1 MKDSIKREQ
10 NEFTSYAERENL
22 RTKCKEIKYQQK
34 CVRKLVDETIDLL
47 RLTGHR
53 KTLIFKAPT
62 GSGKTVM
69 ASQLLADLTEELQS
83 RGDSP
88 YSQVAFI
95 WIAPNK
101 LHQQS
106 YFKMKNYFTETRLL
120 KPVMYDEI
128 DQSDGVIKAGEILF
142 VNWESINKEKNVMV
156 RDSEQ
161 NASLYEITRRTQEEA
176 GLPIVVVID
185 EEHLFWSKSA
195 DKSAKVL
202 QKINPKVEIRISAT
216 PKTNSDHKVTIDRQ
230 EVVNEEMIKKQVV
243 LNPDITKG
251 YNDENELNIHLIQ
264 CALQKRNLLAEAYKK
279 EGTNINPLLLIQL
292 PNDTSESMSSEDL
305 AIAEQVKTYLR
316 EIKDITMENKKL
328 AVWLSNE
335 KENLEGLEEP
345 DNMTEVLLFKQ
356 AIALGWDCPRAAVLL
371 IFRKLQ
377 SNQFTIQTVGRILRM
392 PEQKF
397 YKNDLLNVG
406 YVYTDISKDQ
416 IQIVAEDMD
425 YLNKDALQAVRRE
438 NLNNVALQSYYSVYK
453 SSDRNRLGP
462 DFKKEL
468 IDCFSRNWL
477 VKWQQFSFSFDDE
490 EAQEAEPAQNV
501 AELNRRQIE
510 QNQHIKFDVL
520 RLGVEVPENI
530 VFQNEVGIIDVEKN
544 KHEFARSAGEV
555 RRIYIDFCR
564 SLLGSFEKAH
574 STDVLAGYLLQ
585 AMEELFE
592 LFETD
597 AMKVILYYANKP
609 KFTDIILKALANYE
623 RKLQERQRK
632 AKERAF
638 EKYTWE
644 VPAERLYKESTHHVM
659 SKVEEHAL
667 LPFIELNTVSNP
679 ERRFSEFLE
688 ANKEYIDWWYKNG
701 DEGKQHYSIPYENSQ
716 KEKALFYVDF
726 VIRMKSGQVF
736 LFDTKTENSDSEAP
750 NKHNA
755 LIDYMADKGLKGG
768 VIVEKDD
775 VWYYSPLHID
785 TTSDVRGWDAFI
797 PDQYV

>member
-1 MKDSIKREQ
+1 MKELK
-10 NEFTSYAERENL
+10 F
-22 RTKCKEIKYQQK
+22 QQK
-34 CVRKLVDETIDLL
+34 AVRKLVDETIDLL
-47 RLTGHR
+47 ILSGHR

-62 GSGKTVM
+62 GAGKTVM
-69 ASQLLADLTEELQS
+69 ASQMLADLTEELQS

-88 YSQVAFI
+88 YQQVAYI

-128 DQSDGVIKAGEILF
+128 DQSEGTIKPGEILF

-161 NASLYEITRRTQEEA
+161 NASLYEITRRTQEEQ
-176 GLPIVVVID
+176 GLPIIVVID

-216 PKTNSDHKVTIDRQ
+216 PKTNADHKVTVSRED
-230 EVVNEEMIKKQVV
+230 VVKEEMIKKQVV

-264 CALQKRNLLAEAYKK
+264 CALEKRRLLTEAYKK

-292 PNDTSESMSSEDL
+292 PNDTSESMTSEDA
-305 AIAEQVKTYLR
+305 AIADQVKTYLR
-316 EIKDITMENKKL
+316 EIKDITTENQKL

-335 KENLEGLEEP
+335 KANLDGLEQP

-356 AIALGWDCPRAAVLL
+356 AIALGWDCPRASVLL

-425 YLNKDALQAVRRE
+425 YLNKDVLQAIRKD
-438 NLNNVALQSYYSVYK
+438 NLQNVALQSYYSVYK

-490 EAQEAEPAQNV
+490 ETQEPEPPQNLAEQN
-501 AELNRRQIE
+501 RKQIE
-510 QNQHIKFDVL
+510 QNLNIKFDVL

-530 VFQNEVGIIDVEKN
+530 VFQNELGIIDVEGH
-544 KHEFARSAGEV
+544 KHEFAKSAGEV
-555 RRIYIDFCR
+555 RRIYIDYCR
-564 SLLGSFEKAH
+564 SLLGSYEKSH

-597 AMKVILYYANKP
+597 AMKVILYHANKP
-609 KFTDIILKALANYE
+609 KFTDIIGKALNNYE

-638 EKYTWE
+638 EQYTWE

-659 SKVEEHAL
+659 PDVEEHAL
-667 LPFIELNTVSNP
+667 LPFIELNSVSTP

-688 ANKEYIDWWYKNG
+688 SNKAYIDWWYKNG
-701 DEGKQHYSIPYENSQ
+701 DEGKQHYSIPYVNSQ
-716 KEKALFYVDF
+716 GEKALFYVDF
-726 VIRMKSGQVF
+726 IVRMKNGQLF

-750 NKHNA
+750 YKHNA
-755 LIDYMADKGLKGG
+755 LIDYMADKDLQGG
-768 VIVEKDD
+768 IIVEKDD
-775 VWYYSPLHID
+775 VWHYSHFHID
-785 TTSDVRGWDAFI
+785 TTENVVGWESFF
-797 PDQYV
+797 PDHYV

>member
-1 MKDSIKREQ
+1 M
-10 NEFTSYAERENL
+10 
-22 RTKCKEIKYQQK
+22 KEIKYQQK
-34 CVRKLVDETIDLL
+34 YVRKLVDETIDLL

-69 ASQLLADLTEELQS
+69 ASQMLANLTEELQS

-88 YSQVAFI
+88 YQQVAFI

-128 DQSDGVIKAGEILF
+128 DQSEGVINPGEILF
-142 VNWESINKEKNVMV
+142 VNWESINKEKNIIV

-161 NASLYEITRRTQEEA
+161 NASLYEITRRTQEEQ

-216 PKTNSDHKVTIDRQ
+216 PKTNSDHKVTISRE
-230 EVVNEEMIKKQVV
+230 EVVNEAMIKKQVV
-243 LNPDITKG
+243 LNPDITKS
-251 YNDENELNIHLIQ
+251 YNNENDLNIHLIQ
-264 CALQKRNLLAEAYKK
+264 CALEKRRLLAEAYKK

-292 PNDTSESMSSEDL
+292 PNDTKESMTTED
-305 AIAEQVKTYLR
+305 AEIATQVKTYLK
-316 EIKDITMENKKL
+316 EIKDITIENKKL
-328 AVWLSNE
+328 AVWLSGE
-335 KENLEGLEEP
+335 KENLDGLEEQ

-377 SNQFTIQTVGRILRM
+377 SDQFTIQTVGRILRM

-425 YLNKDALQAVRRE
+425 YLNKDVLEAIRRE
-438 NLNNVALQSYYSVYK
+438 NLKNVSLTSYYSVYK

-477 VKWQQFSFSFDDE
+477 VKWHQFSFSFDDE
-490 EAQEAEPAQNV
+490 ETPEPETPQNV
-501 AELNRRQIE
+501 AELNRKQVE
-510 QNQHIKFDVL
+510 QNEHIKFDVL

-530 VFQNEVGIIDVEKN
+530 LFQNEVGVIDVEGK
-544 KHEFARSAGEV
+544 KHEFAKSAGEV
-555 RRIYIDFCR
+555 HRIYIDFCR
-564 SLLGSFEKAH
+564 SLLGGFEKAH

-597 AMKVILYYANKP
+597 AKKVILYHTNKP
-609 KFTDIILKALANYE
+609 KFTDIITKALANYE

-638 EKYTWE
+638 EQYTWE
-644 VPAERLYKESTHHVM
+644 VPVERFYKESSHHVM
-659 SKVEEHAL
+659 PKVEEHAL
-667 LPFIELNTVSNP
+667 LPFIELNTVSTP

-688 ANKEYIDWWYKNG
+688 ANKDYVDWWYKNG

-716 KEKALFYVDF
+716 KEKSLFYVDF
-726 VIRMKSGQVF
+726 VIRMKNGKIF
-736 LFDTKTENSDSEAP
+736 LFDTKTENSDPEAP

-755 LIDYMADKGLKGG
+755 LIEYMKDKDLQGG
-768 VIVEKDD
+768 VIIEKNDI
-775 VWYYSPLHID
+775 WYYSRFPIV
-785 TTSDVRGWDAFI
+785 TTEDVTGWDAFF
-797 PDQYV
+797 PDKQ

>member
-1 MKDSIKREQ
+1 M
-10 NEFTSYAERENL
+10 
-22 RTKCKEIKYQQK
+22 KEIKYQQK
-34 CVRKLVDETIDLL
+34 YVRKFVDETIDLL

-69 ASQLLADLTEELQS
+69 ASQMLADLTEELQS

-88 YSQVAFI
+88 YQQVAFI

-128 DQSDGVIKAGEILF
+128 DQSEGVIHSGEILF

-161 NASLYEITRRTQEEA
+161 NASLYEITRRTQEEQ

-202 QKINPKVEIRISAT
+202 QRINPKVEIRISAT
-216 PKTNSDHKVTIDRQ
+216 PKTNSDHKVTISRE
-230 EVVNEEMIKKQVV
+230 EVVREEMIKKQVV

-264 CALQKRNLLAEAYKK
+264 CALEKRRLLAEAYKK

-292 PNDTSESMSSEDL
+292 PNDTTESLTAEDS
-305 AIAEQVKTYLR
+305 AIATQVKTYLK
-316 EIKDITMENKKL
+316 EIKDITTDNKKL
-328 AVWLSNE
+328 AVWLSGE

-425 YLNKDALQAVRRE
+425 YLNKDALQAIRRE
-438 NLNNVALQSYYSVYK
+438 NLQNVALQSYYSVYK

-477 VKWQQFSFSFDDE
+477 VKWEQFSFSFDDE
-490 EAQEAEPAQNV
+490 EIPESEPDESIAAQNRKQV
-501 AELNRRQIE
+501 E
-510 QNQHIKFDVL
+510 QNEHIKFDVL
-520 RLGVEVPENI
+520 RLGVEVPENV
-530 VFQNEVGIIDVEKN
+530 VFQNEVGIIDIDKRERK
-544 KHEFARSAGEV
+544 EFAKSAGEV
-555 RRIYIDFCR
+555 HRIYIDFCR

-574 STDVLAGYLLQ
+574 STDILAGYLMQ
-585 AMEELFE
+585 AMEILFE

-597 AMKVILYYANKP
+597 AKKVILYHANKP
-609 KFTDIILKALANYE
+609 KFTDIITKALANYE

-638 EKYTWE
+638 EKYNWE

-659 SKVEEHAL
+659 PKVEDHAL
-667 LPFIELNTVSNP
+667 LPFIELNTVSTP
-679 ERRFSEFLE
+679 ERRFSDFLE
-688 ANKEYIDWWYKNG
+688 SNKEYIDWWYKNG

-716 KEKALFYVDF
+716 GEKALFYVDF
-726 VIRMKSGQVF
+726 VIRMKNGKVF

-755 LIDYMADKGLKGG
+755 LIKYMEDKELQGG
-768 VIVEKDD
+768 IIVEKND
-775 VWYYSPLHID
+775 VWYYSRYPIN
-785 TTSDVRGWDAFI
+785 TTEDVTGWDAFF
-797 PDQYV
+797 PDKQ

>member
-1 MKDSIKREQ
+1 M
-10 NEFTSYAERENL
+10 
-22 RTKCKEIKYQQK
+22 KEIKYQQK
-34 CVRKLVDETIDLL
+34 YVRELVDKTIDLL

-69 ASQLLADLTEELQS
+69 ASQMLADLTEELQS

-88 YSQVAFI
+88 YQQVAFI

-128 DQSDGVIKAGEILF
+128 DQSEGVIRPGEILF

-161 NASLYEITRRTQEEA
+161 NASLYEITRRTQEEQ
-176 GLPIVVVID
+176 GLPIIVVID

-216 PKTNSDHKVTIDRQ
+216 PKTNSDHKVTISRE
-230 EVVNEEMIKKQVV
+230 EVVREEMIKKQVV

-264 CALQKRNLLAEAYKK
+264 CALEKRKLLAEAYKK

-292 PNDTSESMSSEDL
+292 PNDTTESMTAEDS
-305 AIAEQVKTYLR
+305 AIATQVKTYLK
-316 EIKDITMENKKL
+316 EIKDITTENKKL
-328 AVWLSNE
+328 AVWLSGE
-335 KENLEGLEEP
+335 KENLEGLENP

-425 YLNKDALQAVRRE
+425 YLNKDALQAIRRE
-438 NLNNVALQSYYSVYK
+438 NLQNVALQSYYSVYK

-477 VKWQQFSFSFDDE
+477 VKWEQFSFSFDDE
-490 EAQEAEPAQNV
+490 EIPDSEPDESVAAQNRKQV
-501 AELNRRQIE
+501 E
-510 QNQHIKFDVL
+510 QNEHIKFDVL

-530 VFQNEVGIIDVEKN
+530 VFQNEVGVIDIDKRERK
-544 KHEFARSAGEV
+544 EFAKSAGEV
-555 RRIYIDFCR
+555 HRIYIDYCR

-574 STDVLAGYLLQ
+574 STDILAGYLMQ
-585 AMEELFE
+585 AMEILFE

-597 AMKVILYYANKP
+597 AKKVILYHANKP
-609 KFTDIILKALANYE
+609 KFTDIITKALANYE

-659 SKVEEHAL
+659 PKVEEHAL
-667 LPFIELNTVSNP
+667 LPFIELNTVSTP
-679 ERRFSEFLE
+679 ERRFSDFLE
-688 ANKEYIDWWYKNG
+688 ANKDYIDWWYKNG
-701 DEGKQHYSIPYENSQ
+701 DKGKQHYSIPYENSQ
-716 KEKALFYVDF
+716 GEKALFYVDF
-726 VIRMKSGQVF
+726 VIRMKNGKVF

-755 LIDYMADKGLKGG
+755 LIDYMADKGLQGG
-768 VIVEKDD
+768 VIVEQNDN
-775 VWYYSPLHID
+775 WYYSRFPI
-785 TTSDVRGWDAFI
+785 TTTEDVTGWDVFF
-797 PDQYV
+797 PDKQ

>member
-1 MKDSIKREQ
+1 M
-10 NEFTSYAERENL
+10 
-22 RTKCKEIKYQQK
+22 KEIKYQQK
-34 CVRKLVDETIDLL
+34 YVRQLVDMTIDLL

-69 ASQLLADLTEELQS
+69 ASQMLADLTEELQS

-88 YSQVAFI
+88 YQQVAFI

-128 DQSDGVIKAGEILF
+128 DQSEGVIHSGEILF

-161 NASLYEITRRTQEEA
+161 NASLYEITRRTQEEQ
-176 GLPIVVVID
+176 GLPIVVIID

-216 PKTNSDHKVTIDRQ
+216 PKTNSDHKVTISRE
-230 EVVNEEMIKKQVV
+230 EVVREEMIKKQVV

-264 CALQKRNLLAEAYKK
+264 CALEKRRLLAEAYKK

-292 PNDTSESMSSEDL
+292 PNDTTESMTAEDS
-305 AIAEQVKTYLR
+305 AIATQVKTYLK
-316 EIKDITMENKKL
+316 EIKDITTDNKKL
-328 AVWLSNE
+328 AVWLSGE

-425 YLNKDALQAVRRE
+425 YLNKDALQAIRRE
-438 NLNNVALQSYYSVYK
+438 NLQNVALQSYYSVYK

-477 VKWQQFSFSFDDE
+477 VKWEQFSFSFDDE
-490 EAQEAEPAQNV
+490 EIPESEPDESIAAQNRKQV
-501 AELNRRQIE
+501 E
-510 QNQHIKFDVL
+510 QNEHIKFDVL
-520 RLGVEVPENI
+520 RLGVEVPENV
-530 VFQNEVGIIDVEKN
+530 VFQNEVGIIDIDKRERK
-544 KHEFARSAGEV
+544 EFAKSAGEV
-555 RRIYIDFCR
+555 HRIYIDFCR

-574 STDVLAGYLLQ
+574 STDILAGYLMQ
-585 AMEELFE
+585 AMEILFE

-597 AMKVILYYANKP
+597 AKKVILYHANKP
-609 KFTDIILKALANYE
+609 KFTDIITKALANYE

-638 EKYTWE
+638 EKYNWE

-659 SKVEEHAL
+659 PKVEDHAL
-667 LPFIELNTVSNP
+667 LPFIELNTVSTP
-679 ERRFSEFLE
+679 ERRFSDFLE
-688 ANKEYIDWWYKNG
+688 SNKEYIDWWYKNG

-716 KEKALFYVDF
+716 GEKALFYVDF
-726 VIRMKSGQVF
+726 VIRMKNGKVF

-755 LIDYMADKGLKGG
+755 LIKYMEDKELQGG
-768 VIVEKDD
+768 IIVEKND
-775 VWYYSPLHID
+775 VWYYSRYPIN
-785 TTSDVRGWDAFI
+785 TTEDVTGWDAFF
-797 PDQYV
+797 PDKQ

>member
-1 MKDSIKREQ
+1 M
-10 NEFTSYAERENL
+10 
-22 RTKCKEIKYQQK
+22 KEIKYQQK
-34 CVRKLVDETIDLL
+34 YVRELVDKTIDLL
-47 RLTGHR
+47 GLIGHR

-69 ASQLLADLTEELQS
+69 ASQMLADLTEELQS

-88 YSQVAFI
+88 YQQVAFI

-128 DQSDGVIKAGEILF
+128 DQSEGVIHPGEILF
-142 VNWESINKEKNVMV
+142 VNWESINKEKNLMV

-161 NASLYEITRRTQEEA
+161 NASLYEITRRTQEEK
-176 GLPIVVVID
+176 GLPIIVVID

-216 PKTNSDHKVTIDRQ
+216 PKTNSDHKVTISRE
-230 EVVNEEMIKKQVV
+230 EVVREEMIKKQVV

-264 CALQKRNLLAEAYKK
+264 CALEKRRLLAEAYKK

-292 PNDTSESMSSEDL
+292 PNDTSESMTAEDS
-305 AIAEQVKTYLR
+305 AIATQVKTYLK
-316 EIKDITMENKKL
+316 EIKDITTANKKL
-328 AVWLSNE
+328 AVWLSGE
-335 KENLEGLEEP
+335 KENLEGLENL
-345 DNMTEVLLFKQ
+345 DNITEVLLFKQ

-425 YLNKDALQAVRRE
+425 YLNKDALQAIRRD
-438 NLNNVALQSYYSVYK
+438 NLQNVALQSYYSVYK

-468 IDCFSRNWL
+468 IDCFTRNWL
-477 VKWQQFSFSFDDE
+477 LSYQPLMFKFDDE
-490 EAQEAEPAQNV
+490 EEEPQGDAESTAAKNKK
-501 AELNRRQIE
+501 AIE
-510 QNQHIKFDVL
+510 GKLKLDVKSI
-520 RLGVEVPENI
+520 GVRIPENL
-530 VFQNEVGIIDVEKN
+530 VFQNEVGIIEAGQRR
-544 KHEFARSAGEV
+544 EFAKSAGEI
-555 RRIYIDFCR
+555 RRIYIDYCR
-564 SLLGSFEKAH
+564 GLLGHFEKAH

-585 AMEELFE
+585 ALEELFDF
-592 LFETD
+592 FETD
-597 AMKVILYYANKP
+597 VMKIVLAEVNKP
-609 KFTDIILKALANYE
+609 KFTDIITKALTNYE

-644 VPAERLYKESTHHVM
+644 IPAERLYKESTHHVID
-659 SKVEEHAL
+659 KVEEHAL
-667 LPFIELNTVSNP
+667 LPFVELNNAFTP
-679 ERRFSEFLE
+679 ECDFRDFLE
-688 ANKEYIDWWYKNG
+688 ENKDYIDWWYKNG

-716 KEKALFYVDF
+716 GEKSLFYVDF
-726 VIRMKSGQVF
+726 VVRMKNGQLF
-736 LFDTKTENSDSEAP
+736 LFDTKTENSDPEAP
-750 NKHNA
+750 YKHNA
-755 LIDYMADKGLKGG
+755 LIDYMTGTELKGG
-768 VIVEKDD
+768 VIVEKNDN
-775 VWYYSPLHID
+775 WYYCPMKIEN
-785 TTSDVRGWDAFI
+785 TTDLRGWDAFY
-797 PDQYV
+797 PNEYAEP

>member
-1 MKDSIKREQ
+1 M
-10 NEFTSYAERENL
+10 
-22 RTKCKEIKYQQK
+22 KEIKYQQK
-34 CVRKLVDETIDLL
+34 YVHQLVDMTIDLL
-47 RLTGHR
+47 RLNGHR

-69 ASQLLADLTEELQS
+69 ASQMLADLTEELQS
-83 RGDSP
+83 CGDSP
-88 YSQVAFI
+88 YQQVAFI

-128 DQSDGVIKAGEILF
+128 DQSEGVIHPGEILF

-161 NASLYEITRRTQEEA
+161 NASLYEITRRTQEEH

-216 PKTNSDHKVTIDRQ
+216 PKTNSDHKVTVSRE
-230 EVVNEEMIKKQVV
+230 EVVKEEMIKKQVV

-264 CALQKRNLLAEAYKK
+264 CALEKRRLLAEAYKK

-292 PNDTSESMSSEDL
+292 PNDTTESMTAEDS
-305 AIAEQVKTYLR
+305 AIATQVKTYLK
-316 EIKDITMENKKL
+316 EIKDITTDNKKL
-328 AVWLSNE
+328 AVWLSGE

-425 YLNKDALQAVRRE
+425 YLNKDALQAIRRE
-438 NLNNVALQSYYSVYK
+438 NLQNVALTSYYSVYK

-477 VKWQQFSFSFDDE
+477 VKWEQFSFSFDDE
-490 EAQEAEPAQNV
+490 EIPESEPDESIAAQNRKQV
-501 AELNRRQIE
+501 E
-510 QNQHIKFDVL
+510 QNEHIKFDVL
-520 RLGVEVPENI
+520 RLGVEVPENV
-530 VFQNEVGIIDVEKN
+530 VFQNEVGIIDIDKRERK
-544 KHEFARSAGEV
+544 EFAKSAGEV
-555 RRIYIDFCR
+555 HRIYIDYCR

-574 STDVLAGYLLQ
+574 STDILAGYLMQ
-585 AMEELFE
+585 AMEILFE

-597 AMKVILYYANKP
+597 AKKVILYHANKP
-609 KFTDIILKALANYE
+609 KFTDIITKALANYE

-659 SKVEEHAL
+659 PKVEDHAL
-667 LPFIELNTVSNP
+667 LPFIELNTVSTP
-679 ERRFSEFLE
+679 ERRFSDFLE
-688 ANKEYIDWWYKNG
+688 SNKEYIDWWYKNG

-716 KEKALFYVDF
+716 KEKSLFYVDF
-726 VIRMKSGQVF
+726 VIRMKNGKIF

-755 LIDYMADKGLKGG
+755 LIEYMKDKDLQGG
-768 VIVEKDD
+768 VIVEKNDI
-775 VWYYSPLHID
+775 WYYSRYPI
-785 TTSDVRGWDAFI
+785 TTTEDVTGWDAFF
-797 PDQYV
+797 PDKQ

>member
-1 MKDSIKREQ
+1 M
-10 NEFTSYAERENL
+10 
-22 RTKCKEIKYQQK
+22 KEIVFQQK
-34 CVRKLVDETIDLL
+34 YVRKLVDETIDLL
-47 RLTGHR
+47 RLSGHR

-62 GSGKTVM
+62 GAGKTVM
-69 ASQLLADLTEELQS
+69 ASQMLADLTEELQS

-88 YSQVAFI
+88 YQQVAFI
-95 WIAPNK
+95 WVAPNK

-106 YFKMKNYFTETRLL
+106 YFKMKNYFTETRQL

-128 DQSDGVIKAGEILF
+128 DQSEGVIRPGEILF
-142 VNWESINKEKNVMV
+142 VNWESINKEKNIMV

-161 NASLYEITRRTQEEA
+161 NASLYEITRRTQEEQ
-176 GLPIVVVID
+176 GLPIIVVID

-216 PKTNSDHKVTIDRQ
+216 PKTNSDHKVTISRE
-230 EVVNEEMIKKQVV
+230 EVVKEEMIKKQVV

-264 CALQKRNLLAEAYKK
+264 CALEKRKLLAEAYKK

-292 PNDTSESMSSEDL
+292 PNDTTESMTAEDS

-316 EIKDITMENKKL
+316 EIRDITTENKKL
-328 AVWLSNE
+328 AVWLSGE
-335 KENLEGLEEP
+335 KENLDGLEEP

-425 YLNKDALQAVRRE
+425 YLNKDALQAIRRE
-438 NLNNVALQSYYSVYK
+438 NLQNVALQSYYSVYK

-490 EAQEAEPAQNV
+490 ETQEPEPTQNV
-501 AELNRRQIE
+501 AEQNRKQVE
-510 QNQHIKFDVL
+510 QNEHIKFDVL

-530 VFQNEVGIIDVEKN
+530 VFQNEVGIIDIDKRERK
-544 KHEFARSAGEV
+544 EFAKSPGEV
-555 RRIYIDFCR
+555 HRIYIDFCR

-585 AMEELFE
+585 VMEELFE

-597 AMKVILYYANKP
+597 AMKVILYHANKP
-609 KFTDIILKALANYE
+609 KFTDIITKALANYE

-638 EKYTWE
+638 EQYTWE
-644 VPAERLYKESTHHVM
+644 VPAERLYKESTHHVLP
-659 SKVEEHAL
+659 KVEEHAL
-667 LPFIELNTVSNP
+667 LPFIELNTVSTP
-679 ERRFSEFLE
+679 ERRFSDFLE
-688 ANKEYIDWWYKNG
+688 ANKAYIDWWYKNG

-716 KEKALFYVDF
+716 GEKSLFYVDF
-726 VIRMKSGQVF
+726 VIRMKSGKVF

-755 LIDYMADKGLKGG
+755 LIDYMADKGLQGG
-768 VIVEKDD
+768 IIVEKNDN
-775 VWYYSPLHID
+775 WYYSRYPI
-785 TTSDVRGWDAFI
+785 TTTEDVTGWDAFF
-797 PDQYV
+797 PDKQ

>member
-1 MKDSIKREQ
+1 MKELI
-10 NEFTSYAERENL
+10 F
-22 RTKCKEIKYQQK
+22 QQK
-34 CVRKLVDETIDLL
+34 AVRKLVDETIDLL
-47 RLTGHR
+47 RHSGHR

-62 GSGKTVM
+62 GAGKTVM
-69 ASQLLADLTEELQS
+69 ASQMLADLTEELQS

-88 YSQVAFI
+88 YQQVAFI

-120 KPVMYDEI
+120 RPVMYDEI
-128 DQSDGVIKAGEILF
+128 DQSEGVIRPGEILF

-161 NASLYEITRRTQEEA
+161 NASLYEITRRTQEEQ
-176 GLPIVVVID
+176 GLPIIVVID

-202 QKINPKVEIRISAT
+202 QRINPKVEIRISAT
-216 PKTNSDHKVTIDRQ
+216 PKTGSDHIVTVSRE
-230 EVVNEEMIKKQVV
+230 EVVKEEMIKKQVV

-264 CALQKRNLLAEAYKK
+264 CALEKRRLLAEAYKK
-279 EGTNINPLLLIQL
+279 EGSNINPLLLIQL
-292 PNDTSESMSSEDL
+292 PNDTSESMTAEDS
-305 AIAEQVKTYLR
+305 AIATQVKTYLR
-316 EIKDITMENKKL
+316 AIKDITTENKKL
-328 AVWLSNE
+328 AVWLSGE
-335 KENLEGLEEP
+335 KENLDGLEDP

-425 YLNKDALQAVRRE
+425 YLNKDALQAIRRE
-438 NLNNVALQSYYSVYK
+438 HLNNVALTSYYSVYK

-490 EAQEAEPAQNV
+490 ETSEPEPAQNV
-501 AELNRRQIE
+501 AEQNRKQVE
-510 QNQHIKFDVL
+510 QSQNIQFAVT
-520 RLGVEVPENI
+520 RLGVRVPENI
-530 VFQNEVGIIDVEKN
+530 VFQNELAIIDVEKN

-597 AMKVILYYANKP
+597 AMKVILYHANKP
-609 KFTDIILKALANYE
+609 KFTDIVTKALANYE
-623 RKLQERQRK
+623 RKLQERQRQ

-638 EKYTWE
+638 EKYNWE

-659 SKVEEHAL
+659 AKVEEHAL
-667 LPFIELNTVSNP
+667 LPFIELNTVSTP

-688 ANKEYIDWWYKNG
+688 ANKAYIDWWYKNG
-701 DEGKQHYSIPYENSQ
+701 DEGKQHYSIPYVNSQ
-716 KEKALFYVDF
+716 GEKALFYVDF
-726 VIRMKSGQVF
+726 VIRMKNGKVF

-755 LIDYMADKGLKGG
+755 LIDYMADKGLQGG
-768 VIVEKDD
+768 IIVEKNDN
-775 VWYYSPLHID
+775 WYYSRFPI
-785 TTSDVRGWDAFI
+785 TTTEDVTGWDAFF

>member
-1 MKDSIKREQ
+1 M
-10 NEFTSYAERENL
+10 
-22 RTKCKEIKYQQK
+22 KEIKYQQK
-34 CVRKLVDETIDLL
+34 YVRELVDKTIDLL

-69 ASQLLADLTEELQS
+69 ASQMLADLTEELQS

-88 YSQVAFI
+88 YQQVAFI

-128 DQSDGVIKAGEILF
+128 DQSEGVIRPGEILF
-142 VNWESINKEKNVMV
+142 VNWESINKEKNIMV

-161 NASLYEITRRTQEEA
+161 NASLYEITRRTQEEQ

-216 PKTNSDHKVTIDRQ
+216 PKTNSDHKVTISRE
-230 EVVNEEMIKKQVV
+230 EVVREEMIKKQVV

-264 CALQKRNLLAEAYKK
+264 CALEKRKLLAEAYKK

-292 PNDTSESMSSEDL
+292 PNDTTESMTAEDS
-305 AIAEQVKTYLR
+305 AIATQVKTYLK
-316 EIKDITMENKKL
+316 EIKDITTDNKKL
-328 AVWLSNE
+328 AVWLSGE
-335 KENLEGLEEP
+335 KENLEGLENP

-397 YKNDLLNVG
+397 YRNDLLNVG

-425 YLNKDALQAVRRE
+425 YLNKDALQAIRRD
-438 NLNNVALQSYYSVYK
+438 NLQNVALQSYYSVYK

-477 VKWQQFSFSFDDE
+477 VKWEQFSFSFDDE
-490 EAQEAEPAQNV
+490 EIPDSEPDESIAAQNRKQV
-501 AELNRRQIE
+501 E
-510 QNQHIKFDVL
+510 QNEHIKFDVL

-530 VFQNEVGIIDVEKN
+530 VFQNEVGIIDIDKRERK
-544 KHEFARSAGEV
+544 EFAKSAGEV
-555 RRIYIDFCR
+555 HRIYIDYCR

-574 STDVLAGYLLQ
+574 STDILAGYLMQ
-585 AMEELFE
+585 AMEILFE

-597 AMKVILYYANKP
+597 AKKVILYHANKP
-609 KFTDIILKALANYE
+609 KFTEIITKALANYE

-659 SKVEEHAL
+659 PKVEEHAL
-667 LPFIELNTVSNP
+667 LPFIELNTVSTP
-679 ERRFSEFLE
+679 ERRFSDFLE

-716 KEKALFYVDF
+716 GEKALFYVDF
-726 VIRMKSGQVF
+726 VIRMKNGKVF

-750 NKHNA
+750 YKHNG
-755 LIDYMADKGLKGG
+755 LIDYMADKGLQGG
-768 VIVEKDD
+768 VIVEQNDN
-775 VWYYSPLHID
+775 WYYSRFPI
-785 TTSDVRGWDAFI
+785 TTTEDVTGWDVFF
-797 PDQYV
+797 PDKQ

>member
-1 MKDSIKREQ
+1 M
-10 NEFTSYAERENL
+10 
-22 RTKCKEIKYQQK
+22 KEIKYQQK
-34 CVRKLVDETIDLL
+34 YVRELVDKTIDLL

-69 ASQLLADLTEELQS
+69 ASQMLANLTEELQS

-88 YSQVAFI
+88 YQQVAFI

-128 DQSDGVIKAGEILF
+128 DQSEGVIRPGEILF
-142 VNWESINKEKNVMV
+142 VNGESINKETTVMV

-161 NASLYEITRRTQEEA
+161 NASLYEITRRTQEEQ
-176 GLPIVVVID
+176 GLPIIVVID

-216 PKTNSDHKVTIDRQ
+216 PKTNSDHKVTISRE
-230 EVVNEEMIKKQVV
+230 EVVKEEMIKKQVV

-264 CALQKRNLLAEAYKK
+264 CALEKCKLLAEAYKK
-279 EGTNINPLLLIQL
+279 EGTNINPLLMIQL
-292 PNDTSESMSSEDL
+292 PNDTTESMTAEDS
-305 AIAEQVKTYLR
+305 AIANQVKTYLK
-316 EIKDITMENKKL
+316 EIKDITADNKKL
-328 AVWLSNE
+328 AVWLSGE
-335 KENLEGLEEP
+335 KENLEGLENP

-392 PEQKF
+392 PEQRF
-397 YKNDLLNVG
+397 YRNDLLNVG

-425 YLNKDALQAVRRE
+425 YLNKDALQAIRRD
-438 NLNNVALQSYYSVYK
+438 NLQNVALQSYYSVYK

-477 VKWQQFSFSFDDE
+477 VKWEQFSFSFDDE
-490 EAQEAEPAQNV
+490 EIPDSEPDESIAAQNRKQV
-501 AELNRRQIE
+501 E
-510 QNQHIKFDVL
+510 QNEHIKFDVL

-530 VFQNEVGIIDVEKN
+530 VFQNEVGIIDIDKRERK
-544 KHEFARSAGEV
+544 EFAKSAGEV
-555 RRIYIDFCR
+555 HRIYIDYCR

-574 STDVLAGYLLQ
+574 STDILAGYLMQ
-585 AMEELFE
+585 AMEILFE

-597 AMKVILYYANKP
+597 AQKVILYHANKP
-609 KFTDIILKALANYE
+609 KFTDIITKALANYE

-659 SKVEEHAL
+659 PKVEEHAL
-667 LPFIELNTVSNP
+667 LPFIELNTVSTP
-679 ERRFSEFLE
+679 ERHFSEFLE
-688 ANKEYIDWWYKNG
+688 ANKDYIDWWYKNG

-716 KEKALFYVDF
+716 GEKALFYVDF
-726 VIRMKSGQVF
+726 VIRMKNGKIF

-755 LIDYMADKGLKGG
+755 LIEYMADKGLQGG
-768 VIVEKDD
+768 VIVEKNDN
-775 VWYYSPLHID
+775 WYYSRFPI
-785 TTSDVRGWDAFI
+785 TTTENITGWDAFF
-797 PDQYV
+797 PDKQ

>member
-1 MKDSIKREQ
+1 MKELK
-10 NEFTSYAERENL
+10 F
-22 RTKCKEIKYQQK
+22 QQK
-34 CVRKLVDETIDLL
+34 AVRRLVDETIDLL
-47 RLTGHR
+47 RLSGHR

-62 GSGKTVM
+62 GAGKTVM
-69 ASQLLADLTEELQS
+69 ASQMLADLTEELQS

-88 YSQVAFI
+88 YQQVAFI

-120 KPVMYDEI
+120 KPVMYEEI
-128 DQSDGVIKAGEILF
+128 DQSEGTIKPGEILF
-142 VNWESINKEKNVMV
+142 VNWESINKEKNVIV

-161 NASLYEITRRTQEEA
+161 NSSLYEITRRTQEEQ
-176 GLPIVVVID
+176 GLPIIVVID
-185 EEHLFWSKSA
+185 EEHLFWSRSA

-216 PKTNSDHKVTIDRQ
+216 PKTNADHKVTVSRE
-230 EVVNEEMIKKQVV
+230 EVVKEEMIKKQVV
-243 LNPDITKG
+243 LNPDITKN
-251 YNDENELNIHLIQ
+251 YNDENELNIHLIK
-264 CALQKRNLLAEAYKK
+264 CALEKRRLLAEAYKK

-292 PNDTSESMSSEDL
+292 PNDTSETMTSEDA
-305 AIAEQVKTYLR
+305 AIADQVKTYLT
-316 EIKDITMENKKL
+316 EIKNITTDNKKL
-328 AVWLSNE
+328 AVWLSGE
-335 KENLEGLEEP
+335 KENLEGLEQP

-425 YLNKDALQAVRRE
+425 YLNKDALQAIRRD
-438 NLNNVALQSYYSVYK
+438 NLKNVALQSYYSVYK

-490 EAQEAEPAQNV
+490 ETTEPEPSQNL
-501 AELNRRQIE
+501 AELNRKQIE

-530 VFQNEVGIIDVEKN
+530 IFQNELGIIDVEGH
-544 KHEFARSAGEV
+544 KHEFAKSAGEV
-555 RRIYIDFCR
+555 RRIYIDYCR
-564 SLLGSFEKAH
+564 SLLGGFEKAH

-597 AMKVILYYANKP
+597 AMKVILYHANKP
-609 KFTDIILKALANYE
+609 KFTEIIEKALNNYE

-632 AKERAF
+632 AKDRAF
-638 EKYTWE
+638 EQYTWE

-667 LPFIELNTVSNP
+667 LPFIELNTVSTP

-688 ANKEYIDWWYKNG
+688 ANREYIDWWYKNG

-716 KEKALFYVDF
+716 KEKSLFYVDF
-726 VIRMKSGQVF
+726 VVRMKNGKIL

-755 LIDYMADKGLKGG
+755 LIDYMKDKGLQGG
-768 VIVEKDD
+768 VIVEKNDN
-775 VWYYSPLHID
+775 WYYSRFPI
-785 TTSDVRGWDAFI
+785 TTTEDVIGWDVFY

>member
-1 MKDSIKREQ
+1 M
-10 NEFTSYAERENL
+10 
-22 RTKCKEIKYQQK
+22 KEIKYQQK
-34 CVRKLVDETIDLL
+34 YVRKLVDEIIDLL
-47 RLTGHR
+47 RLNGHR
-53 KTLIFKAPT
+53 RTLIFKAPT

-69 ASQLLADLTEELQS
+69 ASQMLADLTEELQS

-88 YSQVAFI
+88 YQQVAYI

-106 YFKMKNYFTETRLL
+106 YFKMKSYFTETRLL

-128 DQSDGVIKAGEILF
+128 DQSEGIIKPGEILF
-142 VNWESINKEKNVMV
+142 VNWESINKEKNIMV

-161 NASLYEITRRTQEEA
+161 NASLYEITRRTQEEQ

-202 QKINPKVEIRISAT
+202 QKINPKVEVRISAT
-216 PKTNSDHKVTIDRQ
+216 PKSNSDHKVTVSRE
-230 EVVNEEMIKKQVV
+230 EVIKEEMIKKQVV

-251 YNDENELNIHLIQ
+251 YNNENELNIHLIK
-264 CALQKRNLLAEAYKK
+264 CALEKRRLLAEAYRK
-279 EGTNINPLLLIQL
+279 EGSNINPLLLIQL
-292 PNDTSESMSSEDL
+292 PNDSSESMSSEDI

-316 EIKDITMENKKL
+316 EIKDITTENQKL

-335 KENLEGLEEP
+335 KANLEGLEQP
-345 DNMTEVLLFKQ
+345 DSMTEVLLFKQ

-425 YLNKDALQAVRRE
+425 YLNKDALQAIRRD
-438 NLNNVALQSYYSVYK
+438 NLQNVALQSYYSVYK

-477 VKWQQFSFSFDDE
+477 VKWQQFSFSFDDDDT
-490 EAQEAEPAQNV
+490 QETEPSQNV
-501 AELNRRQIE
+501 AEQNRKQIE
-510 QNQHIKFDVL
+510 RNQHIKFDVL

-530 VFQNEVGIIDVEKN
+530 VFQNELGIIDVDKN

-555 RRIYIDFCR
+555 RRIYIDYCR

-609 KFTDIILKALANYE
+609 KFTEIIQKALNNYV
-623 RKLQERQRK
+623 RKLQERQRQ

-638 EKYTWE
+638 EEYTWE
-644 VPAERLYKESTHHVM
+644 VPVERLYKESTHHVM
-659 SKVEEHAL
+659 TKVEEHAL
-667 LPFIELNTVSNP
+667 LPFVELNTVSTP
-679 ERRFSEFLE
+679 ERRFSEYLE
-688 ANKEYIDWWYKNG
+688 KNKDYIDWWYKNG

-716 KEKALFYVDF
+716 GEKALFYVDF
-726 VIRMKSGQVF
+726 VIRMKNGQVF

-755 LIDYMADKGLKGG
+755 LIDYMSDKGLLGG
-768 VIVEKDD
+768 IIVEKND
-775 VWYYSPLHID
+775 VWHYSQFPI
-785 TTSDVRGWDAFI
+785 TTTEDVTGWDAFF

>member
-1 MKDSIKREQ
+1 M
-10 NEFTSYAERENL
+10 
-22 RTKCKEIKYQQK
+22 KEIKYQQK
-34 CVRKLVDETIDLL
+34 YVRELVDKTIDLL

-69 ASQLLADLTEELQS
+69 ASQMLANLTEELQS

-88 YSQVAFI
+88 YQQVAFI

-128 DQSDGVIKAGEILF
+128 DQSEGTIKPGEILF

-202 QKINPKVEIRISAT
+202 QRINPKVEIRISAT
-216 PKTNSDHKVTIDRQ
+216 PKTNSDHKVTVSRE
-230 EVVNEEMIKKQVV
+230 EVVKEEMIKKQVV

-251 YNDENELNIHLIQ
+251 YNDENELNIHLIK
-264 CALQKRNLLAEAYKK
+264 CALEKRKLLAEAYKK

-292 PNDTSESMSSEDL
+292 PNDTSESMSSDDL
-305 AIAEQVKTYLR
+305 AIADQVKTYLR
-316 EIKDITMENKKL
+316 EIKDITTENQKL

-335 KENLEGLEEP
+335 KANLDGLEQP

-377 SNQFTIQTVGRILRM
+377 SDQFTIQTVGRILRM

-425 YLNKDALQAVRRE
+425 YLNKDALQAIRRD
-438 NLNNVALQSYYSVYK
+438 NLQNVSLQSYYSVYK

-468 IDCFSRNWL
+468 LDCFSRNWL
-477 VKWQQFSFSFDDE
+477 VKWHQFSFSFDDE
-490 EAQEAEPAQNV
+490 ETQEPEVEESVAAQN
-501 AELNRRQIE
+501 RKQIE
-510 QNQHIKFDVL
+510 QNEHIKFDVL
-520 RLGVEVPENI
+520 RLGVEVPENVI
-530 VFQNEVGIIDVEKN
+530 FQNELGVIDVEGH
-544 KHEFARSAGEV
+544 KHEFAKSAGEV
-555 RRIYIDFCR
+555 RRIYIDYCR

-574 STDVLAGYLLQ
+574 STDILAGYLLY
-585 AMEELFE
+585 AMETLFE

-597 AMKVILYYANKP
+597 AMKVILYHANKP
-609 KFTDIILKALANYE
+609 KFTDIITKALDNYT
-623 RKLQERQRK
+623 RKLQARQRA

-638 EKYTWE
+638 EQYTWE

-659 SKVEEHAL
+659 PKIKEHAL
-667 LPFIELNTVSNP
+667 LPYIELKTVSTP

-688 ANKEYIDWWYKNG
+688 SNKAYIDWWYKNG

-716 KEKALFYVDF
+716 GEKALFYVDF
-726 VIRMKSGQVF
+726 VVRMKNGQVF
-736 LFDTKTENSDSEAP
+736 LFDTKTENSDSEAH

-755 LIDYMADKGLKGG
+755 LIDYMADKGLLGG
-768 VIVEKDD
+768 VIVEKND
-775 VWYYSPLHID
+775 VWHYSRFHIE
-785 TTSDVRGWDAFI
+785 TTESVVGWDSFF

>member
-1 MKDSIKREQ
+1 M
-10 NEFTSYAERENL
+10 
-22 RTKCKEIKYQQK
+22 KEIIYQQK
-34 CVRKLVDETIDLL
+34 YVRKLVDETIDLL

-69 ASQLLADLTEELQS
+69 ASQMLADLTEELQS

-88 YSQVAFI
+88 YQQVAFI

-128 DQSDGVIKAGEILF
+128 DQSEGVILPGEILF

-161 NASLYEITRRTQEEA
+161 NASLYEITRRTQEEQ

-216 PKTNSDHKVTIDRQ
+216 PKTNSDHKVTVSRE
-230 EVVNEEMIKKQVV
+230 EVVKEEMIKKQVV

-264 CALQKRNLLAEAYKK
+264 CALEKRRLLADAYKK

-292 PNDTSESMSSEDL
+292 PNDTTESMTAEDS
-305 AIAEQVKTYLR
+305 AIATQVKTYLR
-316 EIKDITMENKKL
+316 EIKDITSDNKKL
-328 AVWLSNE
+328 AVWLSGE

-425 YLNKDALQAVRRE
+425 YLNKDALQAIRRE
-438 NLNNVALQSYYSVYK
+438 NLQNVALQSYYSVYK

-477 VKWQQFSFSFDDE
+477 VKWEQFNLGFDDE
-490 EAQEAEPAQNV
+490 EIPESEPDESIAAQNRKQV
-501 AELNRRQIE
+501 E
-510 QNQHIKFDVL
+510 QNEHIKFDVL

-530 VFQNEVGIIDVEKN
+530 VFQNEVGIIDIDKRERK
-544 KHEFARSAGEV
+544 EFAKSAGEV
-555 RRIYIDFCR
+555 HRIYIDFCR
-564 SLLGSFEKAH
+564 SLLGGFEKAH
-574 STDVLAGYLLQ
+574 STDILAGYLMQ
-585 AMEELFE
+585 AMEILFE

-597 AMKVILYYANKP
+597 AKKVILYHANKP
-609 KFTDIILKALANYE
+609 KFTEIITKALANYE

-659 SKVEEHAL
+659 AKVEEHAL
-667 LPFIELNTVSNP
+667 LPFIELNTVSTP
-679 ERRFSEFLE
+679 ERRFSDFLE
-688 ANKEYIDWWYKNG
+688 ANKAYIDWWYKNG

-716 KEKALFYVDF
+716 GEKALFYVDF
-726 VIRMKSGQVF
+726 VIRMKNGKVF

-750 NKHNA
+750 YKHNG
-755 LIDYMADKGLKGG
+755 LIDYMKDKDLQGG
-768 VIVEKDD
+768 VIVEKND

-785 TTSDVRGWDAFI
+785 TTTDVRGWDAFF
-797 PDQYV
+797 PDRYV

>member
-1 MKDSIKREQ
+1 
-10 NEFTSYAERENL
+10 
-22 RTKCKEIKYQQK
+22 
-34 CVRKLVDETIDLL
+34 
-47 RLTGHR
+47 
-53 KTLIFKAPT
+53 
-62 GSGKTVM
+62 
-69 ASQLLADLTEELQS
+69 
-83 RGDSP
+83 
-88 YSQVAFI
+88 
-95 WIAPNK
+95 
-101 LHQQS
+101 
-106 YFKMKNYFTETRLL
+106 MKNYFTETRLL

-128 DQSDGVIKAGEILF
+128 DQSEGTIKPGEILF

-161 NASLYEITRRTQEEA
+161 NASLYEITRRTQEEQ
-176 GLPIVVVID
+176 GLPIIVVID

-216 PKTNSDHKVTIDRQ
+216 PKTNADHKVTVSRE

-264 CALQKRNLLAEAYKK
+264 CALEKRRLLAEAYKK

-292 PNDTSESMSSEDL
+292 PNDTSESMTSEDA
-305 AIAEQVKTYLR
+305 AIADQVKTYLR
-316 EIKDITMENKKL
+316 EIKDITTENQKL

-335 KENLEGLEEP
+335 KANLDGLEQP
-345 DNMTEVLLFKQ
+345 DNITEVLLFKQ

-392 PEQKF
+392 PEQIF

-425 YLNKDALQAVRRE
+425 YLNKDALQAIRRE
-438 NLNNVALQSYYSVYK
+438 NLQNVALQSYYSVYK

-490 EAQEAEPAQNV
+490 ETQEPEPPQNLAEQN
-501 AELNRRQIE
+501 RKQIE
-510 QNQHIKFDVL
+510 QNLNIKFDVL

-530 VFQNEVGIIDVEKN
+530 VFQNELGIIDVEGH
-544 KHEFARSAGEV
+544 KHEFAKSAGEV
-555 RRIYIDFCR
+555 RRIYIDYCR
-564 SLLGSFEKAH
+564 SLLGSYEKSH

-609 KFTDIILKALANYE
+609 KFTEIIQKALNNYV
-623 RKLQERQRK
+623 RKLQDRQRQ

-638 EKYTWE
+638 EEYTWE
-644 VPAERLYKESTHHVM
+644 VPVERLYKESTHHVM
-659 SKVEEHAL
+659 TKVEEHAL
-667 LPFIELNTVSNP
+667 LPFVELNTVSTP
-679 ERRFSEFLE
+679 ERRFSEYLE
-688 ANKEYIDWWYKNG
+688 KNKDYIDWWYKNG

-716 KEKALFYVDF
+716 GEKALFYVDF
-726 VIRMKSGQVF
+726 VIRMKNGQVF

-755 LIDYMADKGLKGG
+755 LIDYMSDKGLLGG
-768 VIVEKDD
+768 IIVEKND
-775 VWYYSPLHID
+775 VWHYSQFPI
-785 TTSDVRGWDAFI
+785 TTTEDVTGWDAFF

>member
-1 MKDSIKREQ
+1 M
-10 NEFTSYAERENL
+10 
-22 RTKCKEIKYQQK
+22 KEIKYQQK
-34 CVRKLVDETIDLL
+34 AVRKLVDETIDLL
-47 RLTGHR
+47 RFSGHR

-69 ASQLLADLTEELQS
+69 ASLLLADLAEELQS

-88 YSQVAFI
+88 YQQVAFV

-106 YFKMKNYFTETRLL
+106 YFKMKNYFAETRML

-128 DQSDGVIKAGEILF
+128 DQSEGVIKPGEILF

-161 NASLYEITRRTQEEA
+161 NVSLYEITRRTQEEQ
-176 GLPIVVVID
+176 GLPIIVVID

-216 PKTNSDHKVTIDRQ
+216 PKTGSDHIVTVSRE
-230 EVVNEEMIKKQVV
+230 EVVSEEMIKKQVV

-251 YNDENELNIHLIQ
+251 YNKENELNIHLVQ
-264 CALQKRNLLAEAYKK
+264 CALEKRKLLSEVYMK

-292 PNDTSESMSSEDL
+292 PNDTSESMTSEDS

-316 EIKDITMENKKL
+316 AIEDITVENKKL
-328 AVWLSNE
+328 AVWLSGE
-335 KENLEGLEEP
+335 KENLDGLEQP
-345 DNMTEVLLFKQ
+345 DSLTEVLLFKQ

-392 PEQKF
+392 PEQHF

-425 YLNKDALQAVRRE
+425 YLNKDALQAIRRG
-438 NLNNVALQSYYSVYK
+438 NLKNVALTSYYSVYK

-468 IDCFSRNWL
+468 IDSFTRNWL
-477 VKWQQFSFSFDDE
+477 VKWQQLIFSFSHPNDLALTGE
-490 EAQEAEPAQNV
+490 ENSQSPAQE
-501 AELNRRQIE
+501 NRKMVE
-510 QNQHIKFDVL
+510 QNQHIKFDVS
-520 RLGVEVPENI
+520 RLGVEVPEDI
-530 VFQNEVGIIDVEKN
+530 VFQNELGVIDVERH
-544 KHEFARSAGEV
+544 KHEFAKSVGEV
-555 RRIYIDFCR
+555 HRIYTNYCR
-564 SLLGSFEKAH
+564 SLLSSFEKAH

-597 AMKVILYYANKP
+597 AMKVILYHANKP
-609 KFTDIILKALANYE
+609 KFTDIITKALANYE
-623 RKLQERQRK
+623 RKLQERQRQ

-638 EKYTWE
+638 EQYTWE
-644 VPAERLYKESTHHVM
+644 VPAERLYKENTHHV
-659 SKVEEHAL
+659 VPQVAEHAL
-667 LPFIELNTVSNP
+667 MPFIELNTVSTP

-688 ANKEYIDWWYKNG
+688 DNKAYVEWWYKNG
-701 DEGKQHYSIPYENSQ
+701 DEGKQHYSIPYVNSQ
-716 KEKALFYVDF
+716 GEKALFYVDF
-726 VIRMKSGQVF
+726 VIKMKNGQVF
-736 LFDTKTENSDSEAP
+736 LFDTKTENCDSEAP
-750 NKHNA
+750 YKHNA
-755 LIDYMADKGLKGG
+755 LIDYMDGKGLQGG
-768 VIVEKDD
+768 VIVEKNN
-775 VWYYSPLHID
+775 VWHYSRFHID
-785 TTSDVRGWDAFI
+785 TTEDVTGWEAFF
-797 PDQYV
+797 PDKYV

>member
-1 MKDSIKREQ
+1 M
-10 NEFTSYAERENL
+10 
-22 RTKCKEIKYQQK
+22 KEIKYQQK
-34 CVRKLVDETIDLL
+34 YVRQLVDMTIDLL

-69 ASQLLADLTEELQS
+69 ASQMLAELTEELQS

-88 YSQVAFI
+88 YQQVAFI

-128 DQSDGVIKAGEILF
+128 DQSEGTIKAGEILF

-161 NASLYEITRRTQEEA
+161 NVSLYEITRRTQEEA

-216 PKTNSDHKVTIDRQ
+216 PKSNSDHKVTVSRE
-230 EVVNEEMIKKQVV
+230 EVVKEEMIKKQVV

-264 CALQKRNLLAEAYKK
+264 CALQKRKLLAEAYKR

-305 AIAEQVKTYLR
+305 AIADQVKTYLR
-316 EIKDITMENKKL
+316 EIKNITTENKKL
-328 AVWLSNE
+328 AVWLSGE
-335 KENLEGLEEP
+335 KENLEGLEEQ

-425 YLNKDALQAVRRE
+425 YLNKDALQAIRKE
-438 NLNNVALQSYYSVYK
+438 NLQNVALQSYYSVYK
-453 SSDRNRLGP
+453 SSDRNCLGP
-462 DFKKEL
+462 DF
-468 IDCFSRNWL
+468 
-477 VKWQQFSFSFDDE
+477 
-490 EAQEAEPAQNV
+490 
-501 AELNRRQIE
+501 
-510 QNQHIKFDVL
+510 
-520 RLGVEVPENI
+520 
-530 VFQNEVGIIDVEKN
+530 
-544 KHEFARSAGEV
+544 
-555 RRIYIDFCR
+555 
-564 SLLGSFEKAH
+564 
-574 STDVLAGYLLQ
+574 
-585 AMEELFE
+585 
-592 LFETD
+592 
-597 AMKVILYYANKP
+597 
-609 KFTDIILKALANYE
+609 
-623 RKLQERQRK
+623 
-632 AKERAF
+632 
-638 EKYTWE
+638 
-644 VPAERLYKESTHHVM
+644 
-659 SKVEEHAL
+659 
-667 LPFIELNTVSNP
+667 
-679 ERRFSEFLE
+679 
-688 ANKEYIDWWYKNG
+688 
-701 DEGKQHYSIPYENSQ
+701 
-716 KEKALFYVDF
+716 
-726 VIRMKSGQVF
+726 
-736 LFDTKTENSDSEAP
+736 
-750 NKHNA
+750 
-755 LIDYMADKGLKGG
+755 
-768 VIVEKDD
+768 
-775 VWYYSPLHID
+775 
-785 TTSDVRGWDAFI
+785 
-797 PDQYV
+797 

>member
-1 MKDSIKREQ
+1 MKD
-10 NEFTSYAERENL
+10 
-22 RTKCKEIKYQQK
+22 IKYQQK
-34 CVRKLVDETIDLL
+34 YVRELVDKTIDLL

-69 ASQLLADLTEELQS
+69 ASQMLADLTEELQS

-88 YSQVAFI
+88 YQQVAFI

-128 DQSDGVIKAGEILF
+128 DQSEGTIKAGEILF

-161 NASLYEITRRTQEEA
+161 NASLYEITRRTQEEQ

-216 PKTNSDHKVTIDRQ
+216 PKTNSDHKVTVSRE
-230 EVVNEEMIKKQVV
+230 EVVKEEMIKKQVV

-264 CALQKRNLLAEAYKK
+264 CALQKRKLLAEAYKK
-279 EGTNINPLLLIQL
+279 EGANINPLLLIQL
-292 PNDTSESMSSEDL
+292 PNDTSESMTSEDA
-305 AIAEQVKTYLR
+305 AIADQVKTYLR
-316 EIKDITMENKKL
+316 EIKNITTDNKKL
-328 AVWLSNE
+328 AVWLSGE

-406 YVYTDISKDQ
+406 YVYTDVSKDQ

-425 YLNKDALQAVRRE
+425 YLNKDALQAIRRE
-438 NLNNVALQSYYSVYK
+438 NLQNVALQSYYSVYK

-490 EAQEAEPAQNV
+490 EETQEADSTQNV
-501 AELNRRQIE
+501 AAQNRKQTE

-530 VFQNEVGIIDVEKN
+530 IFQNELGIIDVEKN

-555 RRIYIDFCR
+555 RRIYIDYCR

-609 KFTDIILKALANYE
+609 KFTDIIQKALVNYE
-623 RKLQERQRK
+623 RKLQERQRQ

-659 SKVEEHAL
+659 PKVEEHAL
-667 LPFIELNTVSNP
+667 LPFIELNAVSTP

-688 ANKEYIDWWYKNG
+688 TNKEYIDWWYKNG

-716 KEKALFYVDF
+716 GEKALFYVDF
-726 VIRMKSGQVF
+726 VIRMKNGQVF

-755 LIDYMADKGLKGG
+755 LIDYMADKGLLGG
-768 VIVEKDD
+768 VIVEKND
-775 VWYYSPLHID
+775 VWYYSHFPI
-785 TTSDVRGWDAFI
+785 TTTEDVTGWDAFF
-797 PDQYV
+797 PDKQ

>member
-1 MKDSIKREQ
+1 M
-10 NEFTSYAERENL
+10 
-22 RTKCKEIKYQQK
+22 KEIKYQQK
-34 CVRKLVDETIDLL
+34 YVRELVDKTIDLL

-69 ASQLLADLTEELQS
+69 VSQMLADLTEELQS

-88 YSQVAFI
+88 YQQVAFI

-128 DQSDGVIKAGEILF
+128 DQSEGVIHPGEILF

-161 NASLYEITRRTQEEA
+161 NASLYEITRRTQEEQ

-216 PKTNSDHKVTIDRQ
+216 PKTNSDHKVSISRE
-230 EVVNEEMIKKQVV
+230 EVVKEEMIKKQVV

-264 CALQKRNLLAEAYKK
+264 CALEKRKLLAEAYKK

-292 PNDTSESMSSEDL
+292 PNDTSESMTSEDA

-316 EIKDITMENKKL
+316 EIKDITTENKKL
-328 AVWLSNE
+328 AVWLSSE
-335 KENLEGLEEP
+335 KENLDGLEAP

-425 YLNKDALQAVRRE
+425 YLNKDALQAIRRE
-438 NLNNVALQSYYSVYK
+438 NLQNVALESYYSVYK

-477 VKWQQFSFSFDDE
+477 VKWEQFSFSFDDE
-490 EAQEAEPAQNV
+490 EIPESEPDESIAAQNRKQV
-501 AELNRRQIE
+501 E
-510 QNQHIKFDVL
+510 QNEHIKFDVL
-520 RLGVEVPENI
+520 RLGVEVPENV
-530 VFQNEVGIIDVEKN
+530 VFQNEVGIIDIDKRERK
-544 KHEFARSAGEV
+544 EFAKSAGEV
-555 RRIYIDFCR
+555 HRIYIDFCR

-574 STDVLAGYLLQ
+574 STDILAGYLMQ
-585 AMEELFE
+585 AMEILFE

-597 AMKVILYYANKP
+597 AKKVILYHANKP
-609 KFTDIILKALANYE
+609 KFTDIITKALANYE

-659 SKVEEHAL
+659 AKVEEHAL
-667 LPFIELNTVSNP
+667 LPFIELNTVSSP
-679 ERRFSEFLE
+679 ERRFSDFLE
-688 ANKEYIDWWYKNG
+688 ANKAYIDWWYKNG

-716 KEKALFYVDF
+716 GEKSLFYVDF
-726 VIRMKSGQVF
+726 VIRMKSGKVF

-755 LIDYMADKGLKGG
+755 LIDYMADKNLQGG
-768 VIVEKDD
+768 IIVEKNDN
-775 VWYYSPLHID
+775 WYYSRYPI
-785 TTSDVRGWDAFI
+785 TTTEDVTGWDAFF
-797 PDQYV
+797 PDKQ

>member
-1 MKDSIKREQ
+1 M
-10 NEFTSYAERENL
+10 
-22 RTKCKEIKYQQK
+22 KEIKYQQK
-34 CVRKLVDETIDLL
+34 YVRELVDKTIDLL
-47 RLTGHR
+47 CLTGHR

-69 ASQLLADLTEELQS
+69 ASQMLANLTEELQS
-83 RGDSP
+83 RGDSL
-88 YSQVAFI
+88 YQQVAFI

-128 DQSDGVIKAGEILF
+128 DQSEGVIRPGEILF

-161 NASLYEITRRTQEEA
+161 NASLYEITRRTQEEQ
-176 GLPIVVVID
+176 GLPIIVVID

-195 DKSAKVL
+195 DKSSKVL

-216 PKTNSDHKVTIDRQ
+216 PKTNSDHKVTIFRE
-230 EVVNEEMIKKQVV
+230 EVVREEMIKKQVV

-264 CALQKRNLLAEAYKK
+264 CALEKRRLLAEAYRK

-292 PNDTSESMSSEDL
+292 PNDTTESMTAEDS
-305 AIAEQVKTYLR
+305 AIATQVKTYLK
-316 EIKDITMENKKL
+316 EIKDITTDNKKL
-328 AVWLSNE
+328 AIWLSGE

-425 YLNKDALQAVRRE
+425 YLNKDALLAIRRE
-438 NLNNVALQSYYSVYK
+438 GLQNVALQSYYSVYK

-477 VKWQQFSFSFDDE
+477 VKWEQFSFSFDDE
-490 EAQEAEPAQNV
+490 EIPDSEPDESIAAQNRKQV
-501 AELNRRQIE
+501 E
-510 QNQHIKFDVL
+510 QSEHIKFDVL

-530 VFQNEVGIIDVEKN
+530 VFQNEVGIIDIDKRERK
-544 KHEFARSAGEV
+544 EFAKSAGEV
-555 RRIYIDFCR
+555 HRIYIDFCR

-585 AMEELFE
+585 AMEILFE

-597 AMKVILYYANKP
+597 AKKVILYHANKP
-609 KFTDIILKALANYE
+609 KFTDIITKALANYE

-638 EKYTWE
+638 EQYSWE

-659 SKVEEHAL
+659 PKVEEHAL
-667 LPFIELNTVSNP
+667 LPFIELNTVSTP

-701 DEGKQHYSIPYENSQ
+701 DEGKQHYSIPYTMSNG
-716 KEKALFYVDF
+716 EKSLFYVDF
-726 VIRMKSGQVF
+726 IVKTKDGQVF
-736 LFDTKTENSDSEAP
+736 LFDTKSEMSDSEAP

-755 LIDYMADKGLKGG
+755 LLVYMKEPEREEQHLQGG
-768 VIVEKDD
+768 VIIEKNDN
-775 VWYYSPLHID
+775 WYYSKFPIT
-785 TTSDVRGWDAFI
+785 TTSDVTGWEAWY
-797 PDQYV
+797 PDENK

>member
-1 MKDSIKREQ
+1 M
-10 NEFTSYAERENL
+10 
-22 RTKCKEIKYQQK
+22 KEIKYQQK
-34 CVRKLVDETIDLL
+34 YVRKLVDETIDLL

-69 ASQLLADLTEELQS
+69 ASQMLADLTEELQS

-88 YSQVAFI
+88 YQQVAYI

-128 DQSDGVIKAGEILF
+128 DQSEGVIKPGEILF
-142 VNWESINKEKNVMV
+142 VNWESINKEKNVIV

-161 NASLYEITRRTQEEA
+161 NASLYEITRRTQEEQ

-216 PKTNSDHKVTIDRQ
+216 PKSNSDHKVTICRE
-230 EVVNEEMIKKQVV
+230 EVVREEMIKKQVV

-251 YNDENELNIHLIQ
+251 YNNEDELNIHLIQ
-264 CALQKRNLLAEAYKK
+264 CALEKRRLLAEAYKK

-292 PNDTSESMSSEDL
+292 PNDTQESMTAEDS
-305 AIAEQVKTYLR
+305 AIATQVKTYLK
-316 EIKDITMENKKL
+316 EIKDITTDNKKL
-328 AVWLSNE
+328 AVWLSTE

-345 DNMTEVLLFKQ
+345 DNMTDVLLFKQ

-425 YLNKDALQAVRRE
+425 YLNKDALQAIRRE
-438 NLNNVALQSYYSVYK
+438 NLQNVALQSYYSVYK

-468 IDCFSRNWL
+468 LDCFGRNWL
-477 VKWQQFSFSFDDE
+477 VKWEQFSFSFDDE
-490 EAQEAEPAQNV
+490 ETTEPEPSQNV
-501 AELNRRQIE
+501 AEQNRKQVE
-510 QNQHIKFDVL
+510 QNEHIKFDVL
-520 RLGVEVPENI
+520 RLGVEVPENV
-530 VFQNEVGIIDVEKN
+530 VFQNEVGIIDIDKRERK
-544 KHEFARSAGEV
+544 EFAKSAGEV
-555 RRIYIDFCR
+555 HRIYIDYCR

-597 AMKVILYYANKP
+597 AKKVILYHANKP
-609 KFTDIILKALANYE
+609 KFTDIITKALANYE

-638 EKYTWE
+638 EEYTWE

-659 SKVEEHAL
+659 PKIEEHAL
-667 LPFIELNTVSNP
+667 LPFIELNTVSSP

-716 KEKALFYVDF
+716 GEKSLFYVDF
-726 VIRMKSGQVF
+726 VIRMKNGKVF
-736 LFDTKTENSDSEAP
+736 LFDTKTENSDSESP

-755 LIDYMADKGLKGG
+755 LIEYMKDKGLQGG
-768 VIVEKDD
+768 VIVEKNDN
-775 VWYYSPLHID
+775 WYYSRFPI
-785 TTSDVRGWDAFI
+785 TTTEDVTGWDAFF
-797 PDQYV
+797 PNQYV

>member
-1 MKDSIKREQ
+1 MKELI
-10 NEFTSYAERENL
+10 F
-22 RTKCKEIKYQQK
+22 QQK
-34 CVRKLVDETIDLL
+34 AVRKLVDMTIDLL
-47 RLTGHR
+47 GLTGHR

-69 ASQLLADLTEELQS
+69 TSQMLADLTEELQS

-88 YSQVAFI
+88 YQQVAFI

-128 DQSDGVIKAGEILF
+128 DQSEGVIHPGEILF

-161 NASLYEITRRTQEEA
+161 NASLYEITRRTQEEQ

-216 PKTNSDHKVTIDRQ
+216 PKTNSDHKVTVSRE
-230 EVVNEEMIKKQVV
+230 EVVKEEMIKKQVV

-264 CALQKRNLLAEAYKK
+264 CALEKRRLLAEAYKK

-292 PNDTSESMSSEDL
+292 PNDTTESMTAEDA
-305 AIAEQVKTYLR
+305 AIATQVKTYLR
-316 EIKDITMENKKL
+316 EIKDITTENKKL
-328 AVWLSNE
+328 AVWLSGE
-335 KENLEGLEEP
+335 KENLDGLEEP

-371 IFRKLQ
+371 IFRRLQ

-425 YLNKDALQAVRRE
+425 YLNKDALQAIRRE
-438 NLNNVALQSYYSVYK
+438 NLQNVALQSYYSIYK

-477 VKWQQFSFSFDDE
+477 VKWHQFSFSFDDE
-490 EAQEAEPAQNV
+490 EEPESEDTQSVAAQN
-501 AELNRRQIE
+501 RE
-510 QNQHIKFDVL
+510 QVERNEHIKFDVT

-530 VFQNEVGIIDVEKN
+530 VFQNEVGIIDIDKRERR
-544 KHEFARSAGEV
+544 EFAKSAGEV
-555 RRIYIDFCR
+555 HRIYIDYCR
-564 SLLGSFEKAH
+564 SMLGSFEKAH

-597 AMKVILYYANKP
+597 AMKVILYHANKP
-609 KFTDIILKALANYE
+609 KFTDIITKALANYE
-623 RKLQERQRK
+623 RKLQERQRQ
-632 AKERAF
+632 AKERSF
-638 EKYTWE
+638 EQYSWE

-659 SKVEEHAL
+659 PKVEEHAL
-667 LPFIELNTVSNP
+667 LPFIELNTVSTP
-679 ERRFSEFLE
+679 ERRFSDFLE
-688 ANKEYIDWWYKNG
+688 ANKAYIDWWYKNG

-716 KEKALFYVDF
+716 GEKALFYVDF
-726 VIRMKSGQVF
+726 VIRMNNGQVF
-736 LFDTKTENSDSEAP
+736 LFDTKTENSDPEAP

-755 LIDYMADKGLKGG
+755 LIDYMSNKDLQGG
-768 VIVEKDD
+768 VIVEKNDI
-775 VWYYSPLHID
+775 WYYSRYPISGTD
-785 TTSDVRGWDAFI
+785 DVKGWDAFF
-797 PDQYV
+797 PDKL

>member
-10 NEFTSYAERENL
+10 NEFTRYAERENL
-22 RTKCKEIKYQQK
+22 GTKCKELIFQQK
-34 CVRKLVDETIDLL
+34 AVRKLVDETIDLL
-47 RLTGHR
+47 RLSSHR

-62 GSGKTVM
+62 GAGKTVM
-69 ASQLLADLTEELQS
+69 ASQMLADLTEELQS
-83 RGDSP
+83 RSDSP
-88 YSQVAFI
+88 YQQVAFI

-120 KPVMYDEI
+120 RPVMYDEI
-128 DQSDGVIKAGEILF
+128 DQSEGVIRPGEILF
-142 VNWESINKEKNVMV
+142 VNWESINKAQNVMV

-161 NASLYEITRRTQEEA
+161 NASLYEITRRTQEEQ
-176 GLPIVVVID
+176 GLPIIVVID

-216 PKTNSDHKVTIDRQ
+216 PKTGSDHIVTVSRE
-230 EVVNEEMIKKQVV
+230 EVVREEMIKKQVV

-264 CALQKRNLLAEAYKK
+264 CALEKRRLLAEAYKK

-292 PNDTSESMSSEDL
+292 PNDTSESMTAEDS
-305 AIAEQVKTYLR
+305 AIATQVKTYLR
-316 EIKDITMENKKL
+316 AIKDITTENKKL
-328 AVWLSNE
+328 AVWLSGE
-335 KENLEGLEEP
+335 KENLDGLENP

-425 YLNKDALQAVRRE
+425 YLNKDALQAIRRE
-438 NLNNVALQSYYSVYK
+438 HLQNVALTSYYSVYK

-468 IDCFSRNWL
+468 IDCFTRNWL
-477 VKWQQFSFSFDDE
+477 LSYQPLMFKFDDE
-490 EAQEAEPAQNV
+490 EEEQEPQGDAESTAAKNKK
-501 AELNRRQIE
+501 AIE
-510 QNQHIKFDVL
+510 GKLKLDVKSI
-520 RLGVEVPENI
+520 GVKIPENL
-530 VFQNEVGIIDVEKN
+530 VFQNEVGIIETGQRR
-544 KHEFARSAGEV
+544 EFAKSAGEI
-555 RRIYIDFCR
+555 RRIYIDYCR
-564 SLLGSFEKAH
+564 GLLGHYEKAH

-585 AMEELFE
+585 ALEELFDF
-592 LFETD
+592 FETE
-597 AMKVILYYANKP
+597 AMKIVLAEVNKP
-609 KFTDIILKALANYE
+609 KFTDIITRALDNYE

-644 VPAERLYKESTHHVM
+644 IPAERLYKESTHHVVE
-659 SKVEEHAL
+659 KVEEHAL
-667 LPFIELNTVSNP
+667 LPFIELNNAFTP
-679 ERRFSEFLE
+679 ERDFRDFLE
-688 ANKEYIDWWYKNG
+688 QNKDYIDWWYKNG

-716 KEKALFYVDF
+716 GEKSLFYVDF
-726 VIRMKSGQVF
+726 VVRMKGGQLF
-736 LFDTKTENSDSEAP
+736 LFDTKTENSDPEAP
-750 NKHNA
+750 YKHNA
-755 LIDYMADKGLKGG
+755 LIDYMAGTELKGG
-768 VIVEKDD
+768 IIVEKNEN
-775 VWYYSPLHID
+775 WYYCPMKIEN
-785 TTSDVRGWDAFI
+785 TTDLRGWDAFY
-797 PDQYV
+797 PNEYA